1 MGKLIKVFWRDI
13 PSHIIFK
20 SKSGKYKKEM
30 TPRFAEAIDRAAM
43 RAGKGS
49 SDAYMSDWRRDIKVV
64 ETNDPQCFVDREIE
78 SLETM
83 FSDELLEKTIKSNGI
98 KEK

>member
-1 MGKLIKVFWRDI
+1 
-13 PSHIIFK
+13 
-20 SKSGKYKKEM
+20 M
-30 TPRFAEAIDRAAM
+30 TPRYAKASDIAAM
-43 RAGKGS
+43 RAGKGA
-49 SDAYMSDWRRDIKVV
+49 SDAYMGDWIRDSKVV